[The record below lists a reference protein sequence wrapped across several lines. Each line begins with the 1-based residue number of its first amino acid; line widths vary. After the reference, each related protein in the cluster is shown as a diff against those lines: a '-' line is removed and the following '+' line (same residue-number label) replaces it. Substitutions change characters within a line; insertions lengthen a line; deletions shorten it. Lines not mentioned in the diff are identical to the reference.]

1 MDSNKKIWM
10 TLGGIALVMLFI
22 IVLQVFVRTP
32 YTTMKIAAIPEG
44 EYDPAVWGQYYP
56 LEYKSYLRNKEMAA
70 SPTGFG
76 GSEKVQKSIKEPEI
90 LINFKG
96 MPFSVD
102 YTEDRGHVYALED
115 IRDTKRVNETTA
127 GACMTCKTAQLADI
141 FKEKGWDYAKIPL
154 LELLPQ
160 LKHPIVCANCH
171 DPKTMNLRVI
181 NPAFIEA
188 MEKRGIDVKKAS
200 REEMRSYVC
209 GQCHAEYYFVP
220 SNKKV
225 VFPWANGLHPEK
237 IYEYY
242 STIPNGFEM
251 DWKHPDSEA
260 KMLKAQ
266 HPDFEIW
273 SGGVHAG
280 SGVSCADCHMPYM
293 KADGQKYTSHWVT
306 SPMKHGKEA
315 CRTCHTQ
322 TDQWLLDRVKTISDQ
337 CLGDAAHRRAD
348 RGKGP
353 PGHRVGI
360 ESAEGQQGGAR
371 QGPRAHPEGAVVL
384 GLRGRREQHGLPQ
397 PDHGPQ
403 HPGALHRSGPP
414 GHLHGREGFWRAVNY

>member
-1 MDSNKKIWM
+1 MFRNKKIWM
-10 TLGGIALVMLFI
+10 TLAGIVLAVFFI
-22 IVLQVFVRTP
+22 IVFQIFMRNP
-32 YTTMKIAAIPEG
+32 NTTMKIAAIPEG
-44 EYDPAVWGQYYP
+44 EYDPAIWGKHYP
-56 LEYKSYLRNKEMAA
+56 LEYKSYLRTKEIAP
-70 SPTGFG
+70 SPTGYG

-115 IRDTKRVNETTA
+115 LKNTKRINQTTA
-127 GACMTCKTAQLADI
+127 GSCMTCKTPQLADI

-154 LELLPQ
+154 LELLPK

-188 MEKRGIDVKKAS
+188 MAQRGIDVKKAS

-209 GQCHAEYYFVP
+209 GQCHVEYYFVP
-220 SNKKV
+220 ANKKV
-225 VFPWANGLHPEK
+225 VLPWGKGLHPEQ

-242 STIPNGFEM
+242 SATPNDFAM

-260 KMLKAQ
+260 KMVKAQ
-266 HPDFEIW
+266 HPEFEVW
-273 SGGVHAG
+273 SGGVHAS
-280 SGVSCADCHMPYM
+280 SGVSCVDCHMPYM
-293 KADGQKYTSHWVT
+293 KVDGQKYTSHWVT

-322 TDQWLLDRVKTISDQ
+322 SDQWLLDRVKTIQSSVWEMQRTAGQTVAKAHQTIGKASKATRANKAELDRARELVRKAQ
-337 CLGDAAHRRAD
+337 WYWDFVAAENSMGFHNPTMILTTLGRSVDLAHQA
-348 RGKGP
+348 
-353 PGHRVGI
+353 I
-360 ESAEGQQGGAR
+360 SIAEKASGAR
-371 QGPRAHPEGAVVL
+371 
-384 GLRGRREQHGLPQ
+384 
-397 PDHGPQ
+397 
-403 HPGALHRSGPP
+403 
-414 GHLHGREGFWRAVNY
+414 